1 MVSKSKLSK
10 AERARIRARIRQLES
25 KTASADDGAESLTD
39 DELLE
44 YCDLLWTLNPESM
57 RAALEDALID
67 RGLTNRDLFEML
79 QKAKQRAK
87 H

>member
-1 MVSKSKLSK
+1 MDAQS
-10 AERARIRARIRQLES
+10 RIN
-25 KTASADDGAESLTD
+25 GAV
-39 DELLE
+39 
-44 YCDLLWTLNPESM
+44 
-57 RAALEDALID
+57 LEDALID